1 MNTSNPYSPT
11 LVNQKAVLAVLSVL
25 FFMWGLIT
33 VLNSILMPDLQLV
46 FELNYNEAMLLN
58 IAFFGTYF
66 IVSVPAGKLINSVGF
81 RKGIVTGITIAAAGC
96 FMFYFAA
103 EHRSYVLF
111 LLALFILGS
120 GITILQ
126 IGANPYVALIGK
138 KEQSARR
145 LTLAQAFNSLGA
157 LAAALIGGAMLKM
170 GQGKTSVE
178 ALDPEAFKAAKAHFV
193 ELPYLFL
200 GAILILLAIFISFA
214 FTRLPQ
220 IATASIDPLIKE
232 SFPPRKF
239 ILQFPHTVLGAI
251 AIFAYVGAEV
261 SIGNFLVT
269 KSAIEPFIENLI
281 PIYWGGAMVGRFV
294 GAALLTKISPRKLI
308 GFSAL
313 SATTLLLVFIFVSP
327 DLASSKGIGLLL
339 AIGLFNSILFPCIF
353 TLAIDGLGRFSEEGA
368 SIQVMAIVGGAVI
381 PFFVGNLISSSSV
394 ANAFVI
400 VVACYLFIAFF
411 GFRGSVYEKRTN
423 FY

>member
-1 MNTSNPYSPT
+1 MNISNPYSPT

-46 FELNYNEAMLLN
+46 FELSYHEALLLN

-66 IVSVPAGKLINSVGF
+66 LVSTPAGKLINNVGF
-81 RKGIVTGITIAAAGC
+81 RKGIVTGIAIAALGC
-96 FMFYFAA
+96 FVFYFAA
-103 EHRSYVLF
+103 ENRSYPLF
-111 LLALFILGS
+111 LFALFVLGS

-126 IGANPYVALIGK
+126 TGANPYVALIGK
-138 KEQSARR
+138 KERSAAR
-145 LTLAQAFNSLGA
+145 LTLVQAFNSLGA
-157 LAAALIGGAMLKM
+157 LAAAFIGAAMLKM

-178 ALDPEAFKAAKAHFV
+178 ALDPEAFKAAKAHYV
-193 ELPYLFL
+193 QMPYLFL

-214 FTRLPQ
+214 FTRLPK
-220 IATASIDPLIKE
+220 ITTASIEPLIKD
-232 SFPPRKF
+232 SVPSRKF

-251 AIFAYVGAEV
+251 SIFLYVGAEV

-269 KSAIEPFIENLI
+269 KSAIDPFIENLI
-281 PIYWGGAMVGRFV
+281 PIYWGGAMLGRFI

-308 GFSAL
+308 GFSSLTA
-313 SATTLLLVFIFVSP
+313 SALLLAFIVVSP
-327 DLASSKGIGLLL
+327 ELASNKGIGLLL

-353 TLAIDGLGRFSEEGA
+353 TLAIDGLGKFSEEGA
-368 SIQVMAIVGGAVI
+368 SLQVMAIVGGAVI
-381 PFFVGNLISSSSV
+381 PLVVGNFISNASV
-394 ANAFVI
+394 GAAFSIIMV
-400 VVACYLFIAFF
+400 CYLFVAFF